1 MKPGYYKPMI
11 QESTKKNETFREVKR
26 IYTGS
31 ETVSYALRTLNIGN
45 IIMDPKN
52 PSQKSQIEWLICLKL
67 AKPPVSV

>member
-1 MKPGYYKPMI
+1 MKPGYYKPMES
-11 QESTKKNETFREVKR
+11 ESTKKNETFREVKR

-52 PSQKSQIEWLICLKL
+52 P
-67 AKPPVSV
+67 